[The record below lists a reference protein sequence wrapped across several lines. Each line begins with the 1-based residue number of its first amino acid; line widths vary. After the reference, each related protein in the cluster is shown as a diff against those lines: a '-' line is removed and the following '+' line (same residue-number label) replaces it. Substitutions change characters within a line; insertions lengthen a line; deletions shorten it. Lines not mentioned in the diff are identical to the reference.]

1 MGFVLVA
8 VGDVVQAI
16 LLEDAEVDLFE
27 EVAEFGVW
35 SAVDGEVGGG
45 RGVAAQL
52 FELFGR

>member
-1 MGFVLVA
+1 MLVA

-45 RGVAAQL
+45 RRVAAQL